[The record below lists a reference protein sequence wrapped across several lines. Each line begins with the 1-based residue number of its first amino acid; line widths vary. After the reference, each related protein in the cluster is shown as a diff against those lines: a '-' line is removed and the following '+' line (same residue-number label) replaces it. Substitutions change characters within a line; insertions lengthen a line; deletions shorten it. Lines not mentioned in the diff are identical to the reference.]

1 MICSLND
8 LKCNELINVETGEKI
23 GFIDD
28 IEFEPENGTV
38 IAFII
43 YGRMRFWG
51 IFGKEDDIILT
62 CQDVR
67 LIGKDT
73 ILVKLTGS
81 SYVKSSIR
89 KNKNLKKLKKGIDF

>member
-8 LKCNELINVETGEKI
+8 LKCKEVINVETGEKI

-43 YGRMRFWG
+43 YGRMRFWRSG
-51 IFGKEDDIILT
+51 FRNGT
-62 CQDVR
+62 YW
-67 LIGKDT
+67 
-73 ILVKLTGS
+73 TGS
-81 SYVKSSIR
+81 RGIY
-89 KNKNLKKLKKGIDF
+89 KKGTMYAQRRQDKINDRTGTV

>member
-8 LKCNELINVETGEKI
+8 LKCKEVINVETGEKI

-62 CQDVR
+62 CQTYR
-67 LIGKDT
+67 ERYDT
-73 ILVKLTGS
+73 CKINRQFLCK
-81 SYVKSSIR
+81 IIH
-89 KNKNLKKLKKGIDF
+89 KKK

>member
-8 LKCNELINVETGEKI
+8 LKCKEVINVETGEKI

-43 YGRMRFWG
+43 RTL
-51 IFGKEDDIILT
+51 ILLAAGAADY
-62 CQDVR
+62 C
-67 LIGKDT
+67 GCC
-73 ILVKLTGS
+73 
-81 SYVKSSIR
+81 
-89 KNKNLKKLKKGIDF
+89 

>member
-8 LKCNELINVETGEKI
+8 LKCKEVINVETGEKI

-43 YGRMRFWG
+43 YGRMRFWRSDFRNG
-51 IFGKEDDIILT
+51 T
-62 CQDVR
+62 YW
-67 LIGKDT
+67 
-73 ILVKLTGS
+73 TGS
-81 SYVKSSIR
+81 RGIY
-89 KNKNLKKLKKGIDF
+89 KKGTMYAQRRQDKINDRTGTV

>member
-8 LKCNELINVETGEKI
+8 LKCKEVINVETGEKI

-43 YGRMRFWG
+43 YGRMRFWRSG
-51 IFGKEDDIILT
+51 FRNGT
-62 CQDVR
+62 YW
-67 LIGKDT
+67 
-73 ILVKLTGS
+73 TGS
-81 SYVKSSIR
+81 P
-89 KNKNLKKLKKGIDF
+89 GI